1 MKNQNQKIEN
11 AKGNQ
16 SKNNEIDKK
25 NLSNIKFD
33 LGKGNNDLCNKE
45 IKNSF
50 NKGIY
55 KSELMQELSSD
66 EKKKFRG
73 KIRRDLKRYISSIL
87 GKDRNNFER
96 ISSIYDFISFY
107 QKYWRIQDLKI
118 ENFSNSNNK
127 IDRKDYEDLLNYISS
142 LMQGNK
148 INDLNKMQSILEDQ
162 IKEMQKKG

>member
-1 MKNQNQKIEN
+1 MKNQNQKSEN
-11 AKGNQ
+11 AIAKGNQ
-16 SKNNEIDKK
+16 SKNKEIDKK

-33 LGKGNNDLCNKE
+33 LGKGNKDLCNKE

-66 EKKKFRG
+66 DKKKFRG

-87 GKDRNNFER
+87 GKDRSNFER

-107 QKYWRIQDLKI
+107 KKYWRIQDLKI

-162 IKEMQKKG
+162 IKEMQK